1 MISLLSNSN
10 QVTDYNLFQN
20 IFQKNSCISIKQ
32 VLLSILDCIFENRR
46 IHWLVMQNKMKKY
59 NYAIVLVDLI
69 SLINPYMEMSVR
81 NGTIKEKT
89 RHIF

>member
-1 MISLLSNSN
+1 
-10 QVTDYNLFQN
+10 
-20 IFQKNSCISIKQ
+20 
-32 VLLSILDCIFENRR
+32 
-46 IHWLVMQNKMKKY
+46 MQNKMKKY
-59 NYAIVLVDLI
+59 NYAIVLVDSI